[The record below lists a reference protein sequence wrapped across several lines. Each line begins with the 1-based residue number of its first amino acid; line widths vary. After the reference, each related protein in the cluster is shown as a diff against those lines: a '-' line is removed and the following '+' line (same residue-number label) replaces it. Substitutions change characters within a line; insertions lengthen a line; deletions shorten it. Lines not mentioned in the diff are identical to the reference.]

1 MEWFNWVMLGI
12 WALIFVV
19 TLIIELSTAD
29 LTTIWFCLGS
39 LVALLCAA
47 IPLNPAI
54 QVFIF
59 IGVSVTLLFATK
71 PLTKKMMNRDI
82 IRTNADKIVGMIGV
96 VTKTIFPNEIGE
108 IKVDNNDWRAICNEG
123 VTVEVGDKI
132 LVSAVSGNKAVVTK
146 VNKSSD
152 IEII

>member
-59 IGVSVTLLFATK
+59 IGVSVILLFATK